1 MSTRLTARMLKLI
14 AIAMSRMEM
23 NLETWGC
30 RWREFS
36 PLEVVQLLVKVT
48 AGESRFWKIGMAW

>member
-1 MSTRLTARMLKLI
+1 MLKLI